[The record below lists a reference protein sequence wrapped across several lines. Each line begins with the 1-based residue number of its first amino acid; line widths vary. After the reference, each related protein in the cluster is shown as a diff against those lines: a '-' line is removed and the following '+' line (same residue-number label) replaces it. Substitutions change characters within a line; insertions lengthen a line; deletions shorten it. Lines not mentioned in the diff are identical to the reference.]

1 MSLNL
6 DFISSEF
13 NLRVASDVGRIVYLF
28 EGYRLDVQRRM
39 LYRGDNEVALPPKA
53 VETLIALVEQR
64 GEIVGKDDLMKAIW
78 AGTVVEES
86 NIDHY
91 LHLLR
96 KRLGQKS
103 DGQAFIETLRRRG
116 YRFTSEVRVLEFE
129 NGNGERRAPADS
141 NPVQY
146 EGALNSSQASTDGS
160 SAALPVT
167 AVKPSRFSPLLL
179 AIAVLSGLLASAA
192 TWYFQRQNRP
202 DGGTQSSRGEISI
215 TPLTNG
221 NTVFEATISPDGKY
235 FAYHEIEGGTNHFW
249 VQQIG
254 QTSRIEIIS
263 PREWRIGG
271 KTFSPK
277 GEFIYFAALERVG
290 GSASLYRVP
299 TLGGTVTKLAENVTS
314 SPSFSPDG
322 SEIVFGKYN
331 KESNESSLVI
341 ASADGGLERTLLT
354 RPGAGTLSTG
364 NAWSPDGELVAFESI
379 DTDSMSSSGRCSL
392 HAIEIKSGNIKDL
405 SPERWDECFRMVW
418 TRDGK
423 GLVLLGTRS
432 GEGYSTRRGSIY
444 YLSIADARSRRIS
457 TDGGRYQDSSLGITA
472 DNSIIAVPHKMFSQ
486 IWVINA
492 AGDARTAVQMTSGQM
507 DGSSGVA
514 PLPDGRV
521 GYITRIGGDRKV
533 WIMNADGSD
542 QHEIADISPSIEE
555 LRATTDGR
563 YFIFSGRFDGRSH
576 LFRIDADGQ
585 NLTQLTTGESN
596 EVDSTVSPDGRWVY
610 YLSDVIVGN
619 DIKTYLKKTE
629 IDTGSTV
636 DLKQIT
642 IASPMAPHIS
652 PDGKAITIYTADGL
666 KIFSASDGSEIGS
679 LKTEGGA
686 DFWIGAKWTPD
697 GRSVTYLVHRGN
709 SNNIWVQPV
718 SGAPARQLTD
728 FPQGYIYEYAYSH
741 DGTKL
746 YVARGY
752 QTRDAVLVKNF

>member
-13 NLRVASDVGRIVYLF
+13 NLKVASDFGRIVYLF

-39 LYRGDNEVALPPKA
+39 LYRGETEVSLPPKA
-53 VETLIALVEQR
+53 IETLIALVEQR
-64 GEIVGKDDLMKAIW
+64 GEIVGKGDLMKTIW
-78 AGTVVEES
+78 ADTIVEES

-96 KRLGQKS
+96 KTLGQKS

-116 YRFTSEVRVLEFE
+116 YRFNSEVRVIESG
-129 NGNGERRAPADS
+129 NGNGERRAPTDS
-141 NPVQY
+141 DPVQY
-146 EGALNSSQASTDGS
+146 EEDLNGSQPSTAESPAAS
-160 SAALPVT
+160 PVT
-167 AVKPSRFSPLLL
+167 AVKASRFSPLLL
-179 AIAVLSGLLASAA
+179 AIAVLSGLLAS
-192 TWYFQRQNRP
+192 TTIWYFQRQALPNR
-202 DGGTQSSRGEISI
+202 GTSSSRGEISI

-235 FAYHEIEGGTNHFW
+235 FVYHEMEGGTSHLW
-249 VQQIG
+249 VQQTG
-254 QTSRIEIIS
+254 QTGRVEIIP

-271 KTFSPK
+271 KTFSPNC
-277 GEFIYFAALERVG
+277 EFIYFAALERTG
-290 GSASLYRVP
+290 ESASLYRVP
-299 TLGGTVTKLAENVTS
+299 TLGGPVTKIANRIAS
-314 SPSFSPDG
+314 APSFSPDG
-322 SEIVFGKYN
+322 SEMVFGKYN

-354 RPGAGTLSTG
+354 RPGAGTLSNG
-364 NAWSPDGELVAFESI
+364 NAWSPDGELIAFESM
-379 DTDSMSSSGRCSL
+379 DTDSMSSSGRCAL
-392 HAIEIKSGNIKDL
+392 RAIEIRTGNVKDL
-405 SPERWDECFRMVW
+405 SPERWDECFRMEW

-423 GLVLLGTRS
+423 GLVLLGTRA

-444 YLSIADARSRRIS
+444 YFSIADARSRRIS

-486 IWVINA
+486 IWVMNA
-492 AGDARTAVQMTSGQM
+492 DGDARTAVQMTSGQM

-542 QHEIADISPSIEE
+542 QHQIGDVSPSIEE
-555 LRATTDGR
+555 LRATPDGR
-563 YFIFSGRFDGRSH
+563 YFIFSAHFDESGH
-576 LFRIDADGQ
+576 LYRIDTDGQ
-585 NLTQLTTGESN
+585 NLAQLTSGQTN
-596 EVDSTVSPDGRWVY
+596 EVDSTISPDSRWVY
-610 YLSDVIVGN
+610 YLSEVKEGN
-619 DIKTYLKKTE
+619 QIKGYLREADIKT
-629 IDTGSTV
+629 GSII
-636 DLKQIT
+636 DLKQID
-642 IASPMAPHIS
+642 SGMAPHIS
-652 PDGKAITIYTADGL
+652 PDGKAINVYTAEGL
-666 KIFSASDGSEIGS
+666 KIFSASDGSELSS
-679 LKTEGGA
+679 LKTEGGG
-686 DFWIGAKWTPD
+686 DFWSGARWTPD

-728 FPQGYIYEYAYSH
+728 FSQGYIYSYAYSH

-746 YVARGY
+746 YLARGY
-752 QTRDAVLVKNF
+752 QTRDAVLIKNF